1 MHQEGGRP
9 GHNPHF
15 VVPIHLAC
23 PSHMTGE
30 SGEHPPSARS
40 ASAPRCVDIGAFT
53 YKAREISSAN
63 LQFLRHNI
71 LGTTI
76 LRLTPQPFMSSFFVS
91 PLLCVVLHVP
101 ADRSA
106 DRRYSTERCS
116 LPRRFLCSV
125 GRVYAVGFTPY
136 PVCQQKLTL
145 HAVELSA
152 ITRRRLPSS
161 PMTCLNSLWSLIING
176 FGALNAS
183 NKFLTNRERCN
194 EH

>member
-40 ASAPRCVDIGAFT
+40 ASAPRLVDIGAFT

-63 LQFLRHNI
+63 LQVLRHNI

-76 LRLTPQPFMSSFFVS
+76 LRLTPQPFMSSFSCLHF
-91 PLLCVVLHVP
+91 CVLYCMCLQIGPRTVATVLRGARFQDGFYARLVVCTP
-101 ADRSA
+101 SG
-106 DRRYSTERCS
+106 
-116 LPRRFLCSV
+116 LP
-125 GRVYAVGFTPY
+125 
-136 PVCQQKLTL
+136 LTL
-145 HAVELSA
+145 SV
-152 ITRRRLPSS
+152 
-161 PMTCLNSLWSLIING
+161 
-176 FGALNAS
+176 
-183 NKFLTNRERCN
+183 NKS
-194 EH
+194 